1 MTNEHE
7 EEITE
12 PNVLLVSANR
22 TLNYFICGCKM
33 TGSRDQPLHRHYK
46 KKGSVATLLSD
57 TGENQKRSNTQLY
70 EPKHNQQVI
79 YPAQHPHPSGGIKLL
94 PCE

>member
-1 MTNEHE
+1 MTNEYE

-12 PNVLLVSANR
+12 PNVSLVPANR
-22 TLNYFICGCKM
+22 TSNDFLCGCKM
-33 TGSRDQPLHRHYK
+33 TGSRDRPLHRHYK

-57 TGENQKRSNTQLY
+57 TEENQRRSNTQVY

-94 PCE
+94 PSE